1 MKYLLSVCALFALLA
16 VGCGEDAVVD
26 SGGPSAPAPYSGPP
40 GDVMEV
46 DSDAL
51 TSTLKKLK
59 PGLQMMAGEF
69 DGQVKIVAVDVDNSG
84 DVAKEYGVTGMPTLV
99 LMRGDEEVSR
109 MSGADET
116 KIRQM
121 MQDAL

>member
-1 MKYLLSVCALFALLA
+1 
-16 VGCGEDAVVD
+16 
-26 SGGPSAPAPYSGPP
+26 
-40 GDVMEV
+40 
-46 DSDAL
+46 
-51 TSTLKKLK
+51 
-59 PGLQMMAGEF
+59 MMAGEF
-69 DGQVKIVAVDVDNSG
+69 DGQVKIVAVDVDNSK
-84 DVAKEYGVTGMPTLV
+84 DVAEEYGVSKMPTLV

>member
-1 MKYLLSVCALFALLA
+1 
-16 VGCGEDAVVD
+16 
-26 SGGPSAPAPYSGPP
+26 
-40 GDVMEV
+40 
-46 DSDAL
+46 
-51 TSTLKKLK
+51 
-59 PGLQMMAGEF
+59 MMAGEF
-69 DGQVKIVAVDVDNSG
+69 DGQVKIVAVDVDNSK
-84 DVAKEYGVTGMPTLV
+84 DVAEEYGVTGMPTLV

>member
-1 MKYLLSVCALFALLA
+1 
-16 VGCGEDAVVD
+16 
-26 SGGPSAPAPYSGPP
+26 
-40 GDVMEV
+40 
-46 DSDAL
+46 
-51 TSTLKKLK
+51 
-59 PGLQMMAGEF
+59 MMAGEF
-69 DGQVKIVAVDVDNSG
+69 DGQVKIVAVDVDNSE
-84 DVAKEYGVTGMPTLV
+84 DVAKEYGVSAMPTLV

>member
-1 MKYLLSVCALFALLA
+1 
-16 VGCGEDAVVD
+16 
-26 SGGPSAPAPYSGPP
+26 
-40 GDVMEV
+40 
-46 DSDAL
+46 
-51 TSTLKKLK
+51 
-59 PGLQMMAGEF
+59 MMAGEF
-69 DGQVKIVAVDVDNSG
+69 DGQVKIVAVDVDNSK

>member
-1 MKYLLSVCALFALLA
+1 
-16 VGCGEDAVVD
+16 
-26 SGGPSAPAPYSGPP
+26 
-40 GDVMEV
+40 
-46 DSDAL
+46 
-51 TSTLKKLK
+51 
-59 PGLQMMAGEF
+59 MAGEF

-84 DVAKEYGVTGMPTLV
+84 DVAKEYGVSAMPTLV

>member
-1 MKYLLSVCALFALLA
+1 
-16 VGCGEDAVVD
+16 
-26 SGGPSAPAPYSGPP
+26 
-40 GDVMEV
+40 
-46 DSDAL
+46 
-51 TSTLKKLK
+51 
-59 PGLQMMAGEF
+59 MMAGEF
-69 DGQVKIVAVDVDNSG
+69 DGQVKIVAVDVDNSK
-84 DVAKEYGVTGMPTLV
+84 DVAEEYGVSAMPTLV

>member
-1 MKYLLSVCALFALLA
+1 
-16 VGCGEDAVVD
+16 
-26 SGGPSAPAPYSGPP
+26 
-40 GDVMEV
+40 
-46 DSDAL
+46 
-51 TSTLKKLK
+51 
-59 PGLQMMAGEF
+59 MAGEF
-69 DGQVKIVAVDVDNSG
+69 DGQVKIVAVDVDNSK
-84 DVAKEYGVTGMPTLV
+84 DVAEEYGVSAMPTLV